1 MSKGLLLSAPA
12 NEIPTKNRTKARG
25 RASVFRAG
33 QPAFLYFI
41 RLGAD
46 SLAPG
51 DIGVAQGRMDKIRI
65 QEYTLFG
72 LDEVQR
78 WSEIPPYRE
87 SNAAD
92 EREKLVAKLLDE
104 IE

>member
-1 MSKGLLLSAPA
+1 M
-12 NEIPTKNRTKARG
+12 
-25 RASVFRAG
+25 
-33 QPAFLYFI
+33 
-41 RLGAD
+41 
-46 SLAPG
+46 APG

-78 WSEIPPYRE
+78 WSEIPPCRE

-92 EREKLVAKLLDE
+92 ERDKLVAKLLDE

>member
-1 MSKGLLLSAPA
+1 
-12 NEIPTKNRTKARG
+12 
-25 RASVFRAG
+25 
-33 QPAFLYFI
+33 
-41 RLGAD
+41 
-46 SLAPG
+46 
-51 DIGVAQGRMDKIRI
+51 MDKIRI

-78 WSEIPPYRE
+78 WSEIPPCRE

-92 EREKLVAKLLDE
+92 ERDKLVAKLLDE